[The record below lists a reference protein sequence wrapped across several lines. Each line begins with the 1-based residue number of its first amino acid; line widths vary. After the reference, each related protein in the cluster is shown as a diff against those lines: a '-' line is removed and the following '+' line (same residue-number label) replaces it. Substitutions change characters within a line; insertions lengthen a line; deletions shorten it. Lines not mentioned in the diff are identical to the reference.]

1 MRFYHSKLEGMIQK
15 IKKTKKQI
23 KKREVQVKSFIEL
36 KSILAAVEGTED
48 LEAIE
53 DFNVEDFSIE
63 EFNEMMEMAKQT
75 LGILMVIE
83 KNQKE
88 RAR

>member
-1 MRFYHSKLEGMIQK
+1 MKLEDMIK
-15 IKKTKKQI
+15 TIKKMKKQI
-23 KKREVQVKSFIEL
+23 KKRGVQVKSFIEL
-36 KSILAAVEGTED
+36 KSILGAADGIED
-48 LEAIE
+48 LDVIE
-53 DFNVEDFSIE
+53 EFNVEDFSNKE
-63 EFNEMMEMAKQT
+63 LSEMIDRAKQT